1 MLHLEIKHLR
11 LVSQIAELGNVT
23 RAAQLLCVSQPA
35 LSKQLAELED
45 RLGFALFHRTRKA
58 MRLTEPG
65 AGFYAHAKKILA
77 DMLAL
82 ETELQGYGTGATGK
96 LRISIDSVHHAAWLP
111 SVMAQFRADHP
122 GIALEVK
129 QVAELLHSLQHK
141 DIDVAI
147 IGEAIAANGIN
158 YLPLNEDELVAVLP
172 LAHPLCEK
180 AYISVHDL
188 AGMDMIYYFD
198 LEESYLYRRYLYPNH
213 IRLGSFQ
220 RIASIAAI
228 IELVKS
234 GEGMSILP
242 RHLVAHAAR
251 QQTLAVRP
259 IGPGGFRFTW
269 YAAFARESK
278 QAYLAAFVGL
288 LQSRLCAATDASGR
302 GSQVS
307 RSSEPVLGKGK
318 K

>member
-11 LVSQIAELGNVT
+11 LVANIAELGNVT
-23 RAAQLLCVSQPA
+23 RAAELLCVSQPA

-77 DMLAL
+77 DMQAL
-82 ETELQGYGTGATGK
+82 EVALQGYGTGAAGK
-96 LRISIDSVHHAAWLP
+96 LRISIDNVHHAAWLP
-111 SVMAQFRADHP
+111 SVMAQFRAGHP

-129 QVAELLHSLQHK
+129 RVDDLLRSLQHK
-141 DIDVAI
+141 EIDVAI
-147 IGEAIAANGIN
+147 IGEAITATGID
-158 YLPLNEDELVAVLP
+158 YLPLNEDELVAALP
-172 LAHPLCEK
+172 AGHPLCGK
-180 AYISVHDL
+180 AYISVQDL

-198 LEESYLYRRYLYPNH
+198 LEQSYLYRRYLAPNH

-220 RIASIAAI
+220 RISSIEAI

-242 RHLVAHAAR
+242 RHLVADAA
-251 QQTLAVRP
+251 QQRSLAVRP
-259 IGPGGFRFTW
+259 IGPAGFRFTW
-269 YAAFARESK
+269 YAAVARDANPS
-278 QAYLAAFVGL
+278 YLADFIGL
-288 LQSRLCAATDASGR
+288 LQSRLRTPNDAAGTAA
-302 GSQVS
+302 QVS
-307 RSSEPVLGKGK
+307 RSPEPVLGTGRK
-318 K
+318 